1 MRFPKPQNKKEQPK
15 RVVATI
21 SPLLERLFTH
31 GLNHPNDK
39 CAWRIIEFHQV
50 LYDAWV
56 TRMPKKKSLD
66 N

>member
-1 MRFPKPQNKKEQPK
+1 MKFPKPNKKSQPK
-15 RVVATI
+15 RVVATL

-39 CAWRIIEFHQV
+39 CAWNIIKFHED
-50 LYDAWV
+50 LYNAWV
-56 TRMPKKKSLD
+56 SRMPKRKPLD